1 MRLAKTTVIHF
12 ASQVGKT
19 VVGFLVTLYLART
32 VGASVLGVY
41 FVTVALL
48 SWISIPGSAVATA
61 VNKRVSEGDEK
72 GAYIVSGFLLNA
84 AVFGLASVALV
95 VFRDQVESYIGEPIL
110 FPFLVLLGG
119 QFLFYHVNGGL
130 NGQKKVAQAGLV
142 QTAERVLRGVTQVL
156 LVYASFSLLGLVMG
170 HALALILVG
179 LLGYT
184 LYEVSL
190 SLPRR
195 EHFERLVGYARYS
208 WLGSM
213 KARTFAWVDTII
225 MNFFVVSSLIGVY
238 EIAWNIASMFVL
250 INISLT
256 QTVFPE
262 MSNLS
267 AEGDRSERIHELLK
281 ETVTFS
287 GLFVIPGFF
296 GALVVGREILGIYG
310 GEFTQGGTILLLLI
324 LSRGVQAYGKAY
336 TTAINGVNRPDVAF
350 RINAVLIVTN
360 VVLNIILVYLFSWYG
375 AAVATL
381 IASTA
386 ALVLSYGAVSSI
398 IGRPEIPKYEILKQI
413 GAASIMAV
421 VVYLGTV
428 WIGTETVP
436 RVVAA
441 VLLGATVYFAVLMY
455 VSDTV
460 RDRLLSA
467 VPDMSELTA

>member
-1 MRLAKTTVIHF
+1 M
-12 ASQVGKT
+12 
-19 VVGFLVTLYLART
+19 

-48 SWISIPGSAVATA
+48 SWMGIPGSAVATA
-61 VNKRVSEGDEK
+61 MNKRVSEGDEK
-72 GAYIVSGFLLNA
+72 GAYIISGFLLNGA
-84 AVFGLASVALV
+84 FFGLVSIVLV
-95 VFRDQVESYIGEPIL
+95 VFRDQVESYIGAPIL

-130 NGQKKVAQAGLV
+130 NGQKKVAQAGLI
-142 QTAERVLRGVTQVL
+142 QTAERVLRGIAQVL
-156 LVYASFSLLGLVMG
+156 LVYASFSLLGLIMG
-170 HALALILVG
+170 HAFALILVG
-179 LLGYT
+179 LFSYA

-195 EHFERLVGYARYS
+195 KHFERLVGYARYS

-213 KARTFAWVDTII
+213 KSRTFAWVDTII

-238 EIAWNIASMFVL
+238 EIAWNIASIFVL

-267 AEGDRSERIHELLK
+267 AEGDQSERIQELLK
-281 ETVTFS
+281 ETITFS

-310 GEFTQGGTILLLLI
+310 GEFTQGSVILLLLI
-324 LSRGVQAYGKAY
+324 LARGVQSYGNAY

-350 RINAVLIVTN
+350 KINAALVITN
-360 VVLNIILVYLFSWYG
+360 VFLNVILIYLFSWYG

-381 IASTA
+381 IASTV
-386 ALVLSYGAVSSI
+386 ALLLSYGAVSRV
-398 IGRPEIPKYEILKQI
+398 IGKPEIPKHEILKQI
-413 GAASIMAV
+413 GSASMMAV
-421 VVYLGTV
+421 IVYLSTV
-428 WIGTETVP
+428 WVGTDTVP
-436 RVVAA
+436 RVVAIA
-441 VLLGATVYFAVLMY
+441 LFGATIYFALLFY
-455 VSDTV
+455 FSDTI
-460 RDRLLSA
+460 RRRLLSTI
-467 VPDMSELTA
+467 PDLKELRK